1 VSTARTDKQESAVMA
16 GLLTTV
22 CLIAIPAAM
31 LGWSTWLE
39 AFSFVTGAICVWLT
53 VKQNIWN
60 FPVGLANVAA
70 YCIVFFQ
77 ARLFADAGLQIVYF
91 ALGLLGWYLWF
102 RGDDDQALLQ
112 VKRASKTEMA
122 ILLALIAIG
131 TVGLWQTLQR
141 VGGSASFWDALTT
154 SISLASQWLLNRKRL
169 ENWIGWIVVDII
181 YVPLYAYKELYL
193 TSLLYGLFLI
203 MAVMGLRAW
212 RASWL
217 AQRLPM
223 AVGPMK
229 QAEVP

>member
-1 VSTARTDKQESAVMA
+1 LSTATTEKRERAVVA
-16 GLLTTV
+16 GLLTTI

-31 LGWSTWLE
+31 FGWATQLE

-53 VKQNIWN
+53 VKQCIWN

-77 ARLFADAGLQIVYF
+77 ARLFADAGLQVVYF
-91 ALGLLGWYLWF
+91 ALGLTGWYLWV
-102 RGDDDQALLQ
+102 RGGENRSTLQ
-112 VKRASKTEMA
+112 VRRASRIELV
-122 ILLALIAIG
+122 ILVALVVLATL
-131 TVGLWQTLQR
+131 GLWQALQR

-169 ENWIGWIVVDII
+169 ENWVGWIVVDII

-193 TSLLYGLFLI
+193 TSLLYALFLI

-212 RASWL
+212 RASLLTQRIPTVGPL
-217 AQRLPM
+217 AQ
-223 AVGPMK
+223 
-229 QAEVP
+229 AEIR